1 MHCALLTALFICPS
15 ILTSTRIVLTPR
27 EQEIDAHALKIR
39 SSFRIAQIIASEDPI
54 SPEILYPAPKH
65 FADLWQLVQTECGVH
80 HKDQLP
86 PFFCLEAGDSCAYV
100 ETDKAVFFPERLPP
114 HAFLMFTLY
123 HEASHVKYGD
133 AYWNSHHVSH
143 QEKRA
148 DIEATHALG
157 CEKCIAEVA
166 AIKTDRH
173 AELGYLSCD
182 DMLCIAYTHYQK
194 KFCTRHR
201 HTKKPK

>member
-1 MHCALLTALFICPS
+1 MHCALLTTLLICNS
-15 ILTSTRIVLTPR
+15 ILTATRIVLTPR
-27 EQEIDAHALKIR
+27 EKEIDRHALR
-39 SSFRIAQIIASEDPI
+39 VRTTFRIARHIEIENPF
-54 SPEILYPAPKH
+54 PEEILSPAPKH
-65 FADLWQLVQTECGVH
+65 FADLWQSAQIHFGIH
-80 HKDQLP
+80 HEDRLP
-86 PFFCLEAGDSCAYV
+86 AFFCFEAGDTSAYV
-100 ETDKAVFFPERLPP
+100 ETDKAVFYPERLPA
-114 HAFLMFTLY
+114 HASLMFTIY

-133 AYWNSHHVSH
+133 AYWNGYHISH

-166 AIKTDRH
+166 ATKTDRH
-173 AELGYLSCD
+173 IQLGYLSCD